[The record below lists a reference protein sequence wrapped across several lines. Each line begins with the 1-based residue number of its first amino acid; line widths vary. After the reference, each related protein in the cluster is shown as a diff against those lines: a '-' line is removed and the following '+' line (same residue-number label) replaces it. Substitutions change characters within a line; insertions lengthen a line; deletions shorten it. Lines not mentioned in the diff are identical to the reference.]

1 MVNLFNNKSVVDTYT
16 KNALILLVLSAITI
30 GGLIGFFSVYEF
42 IQDSKNLEQ
51 ENFSLGKATIQRE
64 VSRVE
69 TLIKFERS
77 KLDALIRKNIKDRV
91 YEAHTIAT
99 KLYEK
104 YKDTK
109 QNNELKTLIIEALRP
124 QRFFENR
131 GYFYAIS
138 LDGIGMLNPITP
150 QFEGTNLL
158 PFKTRSGDFYIKE
171 LINIAKNSG
180 EGFYDHTWTK
190 PDKKGVFDKVSFVK
204 HFKPFNWLIGTGDYV
219 IDVERQIKTKI
230 LEQIGK
236 IRFDNEGYIFVVNY
250 DGIVMMNTGQPSI
263 IGKNIINVTDAND
276 VRVAH
281 EIIKLAQN
289 PNWDGYFKYS
299 WAKRSTAEASPKI
312 AFHKTIPEWRWYYGT
327 GIYTDEINSTI
338 EKKRDTLKE
347 RLLLQLILIIT
358 IITAAV
364 SILFYISKKS
374 SAELDND
381 LGQLLSFFE
390 FLSIKSKSINPDK
403 LKYSEFKQLAQS
415 ANMMLKKQQESEAQ
429 RIKYEEQLLQNQKM
443 TAANQMVGGISH
455 DFNNLLASILGYGE
469 LLELKLGDNGNQ
481 DLMKYAHQ
489 INVAGKRGAKLTKK
503 LLSLTRQKNVDTE
516 SCNLNTILR
525 EEEDLL
531 KKSLTAKIQL
541 KINLKENL
549 WPVLIN
555 KNDFED
561 VILNLCVNAMHAMH
575 SGQQDSEI
583 IISTDHIQISDSEF
597 SKYDLP
603 CGEYVLITVSD
614 NGMGMDDE
622 IKERIFE
629 PFFTTRDTGH
639 GLGLS
644 QVYSF
649 AKQNHGTILV
659 ESTKDIGSKFEI
671 IIPHDLSTHD
681 SSKIEDL
688 SDKSDFKGNATIL
701 VVDDES
707 ALRELSTN
715 ILSQEGYRVLQ
726 AENGIEALA
735 VLEEE
740 DVDLVLSDIIMP
752 IMDGNIL
759 AEKIRQLYPQIKIQL
774 ISGYV
779 KPDNSSKNIQ
789 DLHEYLLS
797 KPFKAADLL
806 RRIKLLL
813 NS

>member
-51 ENFSLGKATIQRE
+51 DNLNLGKSTIQRE

-104 YKDTK
+104 YKDKK

-158 PFKTRSGDFYIKE
+158 PFKTKSGDFYIKE

-250 DGIVMMNTGQPSI
+250 DGTVMMNTGQPSI

-281 EIIKLAQN
+281 EVIKLAQN
-289 PNWDGYFKYS
+289 PSWDGYFKYS

-312 AFHKTIPEWRWYYGT
+312 AFHKTVPEWRWYYGT

-390 FLSIKSKSINPDK
+390 YLSIKSKSINADK

-443 TAANQMVGGISH
+443 TAINQMVGGISH

-469 LLELKLGDNGNQ
+469 LLELKLGDNDNQ

-489 INVAGKRGAKLTKK
+489 INIAGKRGAKLTKK
-503 LLSLTRQKNVDTE
+503 LLSLTRQKNIDTE
-516 SCNLNTILR
+516 PCNLNTILR

-583 IISTDHIQISDSEF
+583 TISTDHIQISDNEF
-597 SKYDLP
+597 SKYGLS

-614 NGMGMDDE
+614 NGMGMDDK
-622 IKERIFE
+622 IKARIFE

-659 ESTKDIGSKFEI
+659 ESTKDVGSKFEI
-671 IIPHDLSTHD
+671 LIPHDLSTHD
-681 SSKIEDL
+681 SSEIED
-688 SDKSDFKGNATIL
+688 SPDKSDFKGNATIL

-715 ILSQEGYRVLQ
+715 ILSQEGYRILQ

-789 DLHEYLLS
+789 DLHENLLS
-797 KPFKAADLL
+797 KPFKADDLL